1 MPGSNGLSS
10 IQHIVVLM
18 LENRSFDHMLGFLY
32 TGSGNVSPAGQ
43 PYEGLTG
50 SESNPASS
58 GPPVTVFKIE
68 PTTPNAYYMPGADPG
83 EGYMATNDQLF
94 GSESA
99 PASSSVVP
107 SNDGFIKDFTYTLG
121 WQSRESGWS
130 ILPGT
135 TGQDIMG
142 CFTPET
148 LPVLS
153 GLASGYA
160 VCDQWFSSVPTETL
174 PNRAFACAGTSQGHM
189 DDKTHTFTSPSIF
202 GLLDS
207 HGQSWAI
214 YGYDAQPLTKD
225 TFTDISGAAASHFG
239 VFTDFTAAAA
249 AGTLAAFTF
258 LEPSWSSTGNSQ
270 HPNYNVALGEQLI
283 HDVYEAVRSGPG
295 WAQTLLVITYDEH
308 GGCYDHVAPPSG
320 AIPPDHD
327 AGEFGFDFTRFGLRV
342 PAVLVSPLIAPGT
355 VFRVPAGSTPLD
367 HTSILK
373 TVQQRW
379 GLPSLTARDA
389 AAPGFG
395 DVLTLTAP
403 RTDDALAGVTV
414 PVAAEPGPA
423 AGQPS
428 HLQEV
433 QAELVSRQF
442 PAGVSPAPGKTG
454 PAPVTDAALA
464 SYIRANA

>member
-1 MPGSNGLSS
+1 
-10 IQHIVVLM
+10 
-18 LENRSFDHMLGFLY
+18 
-32 TGSGNVSPAGQ
+32 
-43 PYEGLTG
+43 
-50 SESNPASS
+50 
-58 GPPVTVFKIE
+58 
-68 PTTPNAYYMPGADPG
+68 
-83 EGYMATNDQLF
+83 
-94 GSESA
+94 
-99 PASSSVVP
+99 
-107 SNDGFIKDFTYTLG
+107 
-121 WQSRESGWS
+121 
-130 ILPGT
+130 
-135 TGQDIMG
+135 
-142 CFTPET
+142 
-148 LPVLS
+148 
-153 GLASGYA
+153 
-160 VCDQWFSSVPTETL
+160 
-174 PNRAFACAGTSQGHM
+174 
-189 DDKTHTFTSPSIF
+189 
-202 GLLDS
+202 
-207 HGQSWAI
+207 
-214 YGYDAQPLTKD
+214 
-225 TFTDISGAAASHFG
+225 
-239 VFTDFTAAAA
+239 
-249 AGTLAAFTF
+249 
-258 LEPSWSSTGNSQ
+258 
-270 HPNYNVALGEQLI
+270 VALGEQLI
-283 HDVYEAVRSGPG
+283 HDVYEAVRGGPG

-308 GGCYDHVAPPSG
+308 GGCYDHVAPPAG

-327 AGEFGFDFTRFGLRV
+327 AGEFGFDFSRFGLRV

-464 SYIRANA
+464 SYIRAHA